1 MRKNNQNIIDLYNY
15 NLRQMLRWERRLVME
30 ENKRIKRDL
39 LRWLGGVYK
48 WLNNLT
54 DKQREVVGQAFETKM
69 SKL

>member
-1 MRKNNQNIIDLYNY
+1 
-15 NLRQMLRWERRLVME
+15 MLRWERRLVME